1 MYLSQHVRSYD
12 SNTYLVPTN
21 ALHYIPRSTYYLTTV
36 NQLLCPRKWLMKYGH
51 MSVRLI
57 PVGDVYIQHC
67 IVHVVIV
74 VYSARYRRRLHATLS
89 SIDML
94 SD

>member
-12 SNTYLVPTN
+12 ANTYLPVLYTTYRTLLFDLSKPVTMSTEMVDEIWPYVGLVYN
-21 ALHYIPRSTYYLTTV
+21 CWRCVHPALH
-36 NQLLCPRKWLMKYGH
+36 
-51 MSVRLI
+51 
-57 PVGDVYIQHC
+57 
-67 IVHVVIV
+67 
-74 VYSARYRRRLHATLS
+74 SAHYRRRLHATLS